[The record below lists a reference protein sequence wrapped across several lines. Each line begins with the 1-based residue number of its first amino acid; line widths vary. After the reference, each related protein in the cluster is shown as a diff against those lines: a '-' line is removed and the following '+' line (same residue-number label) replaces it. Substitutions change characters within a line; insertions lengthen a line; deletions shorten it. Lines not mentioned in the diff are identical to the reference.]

1 VKQGQQISNPR
12 TGQRMTII
20 SADRAELRLDTLN
33 PPTAVREP
41 MHVHPRQESGAEVLT
56 GSLIFEVAGERRRI
70 AAGEKIAIAA
80 NTPHRFWN
88 EGPDDARAVQFF
100 RPALDSAAFFE
111 TLFAL
116 AQTGQLASSGMPKPL
131 ALIAMVPEFGEEIRP
146 TSPPWPVLQVVARV
160 LGPIARARGYQGRLS
175 LPAGVR

>member
-88 EGPDDARAVQFF
+88 EGPDDARAVQRDAQAIGPDRDGPRIRRRDPPYKPAMAGTAGR
-100 RPALDSAAFFE
+100 RPGS
-111 TLFAL
+111 
-116 AQTGQLASSGMPKPL
+116 
-131 ALIAMVPEFGEEIRP
+131 RP
-146 TSPPWPVLQVVARV
+146 DRACARV
-160 LGPIARARGYQGRLS
+160 SRQAF
-175 LPAGVR
+175 PAGRCPLTERRSC

>member
-12 TGQRMTII
+12 TGQHMTLIT
-20 SADRAELRLDTLN
+20 ADPAELRLDTVN

-41 MHVHPRQESGAEVLT
+41 IHVHPRQETGAELLSGTLV
-56 GSLIFEVAGERRRI
+56 FEVAGERREIGAR
-70 AAGEKIAIAA
+70 EKITIAA

-88 EGPDDARAVQFF
+88 EGPEDARAIQFF
-100 RPALDSAAFFE
+100 RPALDTAAFFE

-116 AQTGQLASSGMPKPL
+116 AQTGQLARSGMPKPL

-146 TSPPWPVLQVVARV
+146 TSPPWPLLQTIARL
-160 LGPIARARGYQGRLS
+160 LGPIARARGHHGRLH
-175 LPAGVR
+175 LPA